1 LPDEGTRVTHP
12 LYESV
17 HDIKS
22 FLSALSLVQAR
33 VMPLFLLAPFM
44 NRSMV
49 PRTMGYGFAAGV
61 GLLVAPMLMTQ
72 QLPTGIELLMLL
84 IKEASIGIMLGY
96 LVAIPFWIMEAVG
109 FIVDNQRGA
118 SMAATLNPMTG
129 HDSSPL
135 GLMVGFAFITFFF
148 VSGGLQVVL
157 GLVYDSYRL
166 WPPLEFWPHWGVD
179 AAELLLKQ
187 FNRLLM
193 TALLLAAPV
202 LVAMFLSELGL
213 ALVSRFAPQLQVFF
227 LAMPIKSALGIFVLI
242 LYATTLFDYSLEPL
256 RELKFWASRLDPLLR
271 LEVRP

>member
-1 LPDEGTRVTHP
+1 MTHP
-12 LYESV
+12 LHESV
-17 HDIKS
+17 EDIKG

-49 PRTMGYGFAAGV
+49 PRSMGFGFAAGV
-61 GLLVAPMLMTQ
+61 GLLVAPLLMSQ
-72 QLPTGIELLMLL
+72 PLPTGLELIMVLV
-84 IKEASIGIMLGY
+84 KEATIGIVLGY
-96 LVAIPFWIMEAVG
+96 LVAVPFWMMEAVG

-118 SMAATLNPMTG
+118 SMSATLNPMTG

-135 GLMVGFAFITFFF
+135 GLMIGFAFITFFF
-148 VSGGLQVVL
+148 VTGGLQIVL
-157 GLVYDSYRL
+157 SLVYDSYRL
-166 WPPLEFWPHWGVD
+166 WPPLEFWPHLGAD
-179 AAELLLKQ
+179 AADLLLKQ
-187 FNRLLM
+187 FNRLLL
-193 TALLLAAPV
+193 TSLLLAAPV

-256 RELKFWASRLDPLLR
+256 RELRTWATRLDPLLR